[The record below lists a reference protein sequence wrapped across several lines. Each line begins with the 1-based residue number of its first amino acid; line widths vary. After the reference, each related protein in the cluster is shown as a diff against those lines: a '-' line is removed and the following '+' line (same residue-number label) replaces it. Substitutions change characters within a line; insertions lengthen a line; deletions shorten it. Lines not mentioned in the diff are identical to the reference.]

1 LEDFAAFES
10 FVSFGLV
17 CALGIDHRI
26 ARLWYDSGT
35 PVSRP
40 LASRAALVAEIRARL
55 LSESF
60 PRVTMVVVVAIAGG
74 GAFLFSALT
83 LAAGLHSMPVR
94 YGLAALV
101 GYLAFAG
108 LIRAW
113 IAWQRGRLE
122 PDFDLLDLNL
132 SIPSGRSGVG
142 PSLFTGGRSG
152 GGGASM
158 SWAGDGP
165 APVAMPV
172 IAPPPPSAGGAAV
185 ESVGHGA
192 SKVFDADDLWPVIL
206 AAVLALGAIVAV
218 GFVVVSAPTLLAEV
232 ALDAGLMST
241 VYRRLRRQD
250 AGHWSGAVL
259 RRTWLPALAVVLITA
274 GAGYA
279 LQLAAP
285 EARSIGGVIRSLA
298 GE

>member
-1 LEDFAAFES
+1 M
-10 FVSFGLV
+10 
-17 CALGIDHRI
+17 
-26 ARLWYDSGT
+26 
-35 PVSRP
+35 SRS
-40 LASRAALVAEIRARL
+40 LASRAQLVAELRARL

-60 PRVTMVVVVAIAGG
+60 PRVTISVIVALAGG
-74 GAFLFSALT
+74 VAFLFSALT
-83 LAAGLHSMPVR
+83 LSAGLHSMALR

-101 GYLAFAG
+101 GYLAFAA

-122 PDFDLLDLNL
+122 PDLDLPL
-132 SIPSGRSGVG
+132 EIPLPSARSGGSAG

-152 GGGASM
+152 GGGASL
-158 SWAGDGP
+158 SWSGDQP
-165 APVAMPV
+165 AAVAMPV
-172 IAPPPPSAGGAAV
+172 IAPPRPAGGSAIEAAG
-185 ESVGHGA
+185 SGA

-206 AAVLALGAIVAV
+206 AAVLALGAVVAV

-241 VYRRLRRQD
+241 VYRRLRQQD
-250 AGHWSGAVL
+250 AGHWAGAVF
-259 RRTWLPALAVVLITA
+259 RRTWLPALAVILLTA

-285 EARSIGGVIRSLA
+285 EARSIGGVIRSIA